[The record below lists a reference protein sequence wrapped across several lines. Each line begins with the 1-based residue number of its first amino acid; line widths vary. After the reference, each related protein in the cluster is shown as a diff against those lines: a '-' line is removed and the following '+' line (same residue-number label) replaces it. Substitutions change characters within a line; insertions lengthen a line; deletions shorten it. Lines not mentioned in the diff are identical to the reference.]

1 MSLMDYGVGSF
12 MVSTACTSKFARGVV
27 TGGFREAFSI
37 KRFAVLLLGVSRL
50 ISVKVLNYQE
60 HVSEYGVH
68 WNFFVT
74 LYCVWVVAD
83 ILHSYLTRKAI
94 SFVAIALLIGYQ
106 IFLNLF
112 GGTQYIFDSSR
123 GNFVDA
129 NKEGIYSLFG
139 YISLYL
145 LMEVIYFYFFHA
157 DPHCDEKPTPSSSV
171 SGEKPQQESEAVR
184 VSSQPDAASAQQGQQ
199 SNPSFQVAAN
209 PGASKLFN
217 QVPGFDVKFALRLG
231 GFSLF
236 VWALWLL
243 LATTVQPTSR
253 RLCNITYV
261 CFSIALSCS
270 LILATYVVDV
280 LGDKALSIST
290 LTLMNTHS
298 LAVFLIANVATGIV
312 NMTMKTIHSSVAE
325 SLTVMMA
332 YTFVVCLTPWAMQWA
347 GLKL

>member
-1 MSLMDYGVGSF
+1 

-94 SFVAIALLIGYQ
+94 SFLAVALLIGYQ
-106 IFLNLF
+106 IFLNIF

-123 GNFVDA
+123 GSFVDA
-129 NKEGIYSLFG
+129 NKEGIFSLFG

-145 LMEVIYFYFFHA
+145 LMEVISFYFFHA

-171 SGEKPQQESEAVR
+171 SGENPQPESETMR
-184 VSSQPDAASAQQGQQ
+184 VNSQPDTTSAQSGLQ
-199 SNPSFQVAAN
+199 SNPSFQAATN
-209 PGASKLFN
+209 PGASKVFH
-217 QVPGFDVKFALRLG
+217 QVPGFDFKFVLRLG

-243 LATTVQPTSR
+243 LATMVQPTSR
-253 RLCNITYV
+253 RLCNTTYV
-261 CFSIALSCS
+261 CFSIALSCT

-280 LGDKALSIST
+280 LGDKSLSIST
-290 LTLMNTHS
+290 LNLMNTHS
-298 LAVFLIANVATGIV
+298 LAVFLIANVATGII
-312 NMTMKTIHSSVAE
+312 NMTIKTIHSTVAE
-325 SLTVMMA
+325 SLSVMVV
-332 YTFVVCLTPWAMQWA
+332 YTFLVCLTPWAMQWVTPT
-347 GLKL
+347 GTKS